1 MRNWLQGCRE
11 LQRGGIQHLSRA
23 RDGSDLFPGAV
34 VDIERASSSPRKQR
48 RMIMK
53 TMMSGLLA
61 LSFIAGIAGTAM
73 AVENDNDR
81 STYSAKQFYQ
91 KHELEQGGGGN

>member
-1 MRNWLQGCRE
+1 
-11 LQRGGIQHLSRA
+11 
-23 RDGSDLFPGAV
+23 
-34 VDIERASSSPRKQR
+34 
-48 RMIMK
+48 MIMK

-61 LSFIAGIAGTAM
+61 LSFIAGIAGTAL